1 MDLSLSGL
9 ASNFDWKTLVSQLG
23 DAERAPQLRL
33 RSEQNTLNQRNNAY
47 SSIKTQLLVLK
58 SRVDALKD
66 PDLYGTRSSSVTDST
81 IASVSASTDTPLGS
95 IDLTITQLATSSK
108 HVGAIDAGRA
118 ISSTN
123 DVSGVII
130 SGAGFSTPVSAGT
143 FTVNG
148 HQVTIESSDTLQA
161 VFDQI
166 SAQTNGE
173 VTASYDSQTDR
184 ITLSGNGPIVLGSA
198 NDTSNFLQVS
208 RLTNNGTGT
217 ITSAGNLGGVRRSV
231 TLGSSNL
238 GVDVS
243 DGGAGAGEFKING
256 VSINYDT
263 SKDSV
268 NSILDRINSSAAGVN
283 ASYDATN
290 DRFVLTNQ
298 LTGDVGVALE
308 DVTGNFLAAT
318 GLVSGTLTR
327 GQNLVYSIDG
337 GPNLTSQSNT
347 ITESSSGIAGLSI
360 SVAKAGSTKVS
371 VETDTAKVR
380 SALEDFLTEFNKVQS
395 MIDSQTEITTSS
407 SNKVS
412 AGLLSSESDV
422 SKIATTL
429 RSYAYSPTSALSTAL
444 KSLDDIGIK
453 SNGNDNSLKIDDSD
467 KLDAALN
474 DQLGAIKNLFSDET
488 NGLAAKLSTF
498 LDQTVGEEGTLV
510 QRQDRLTK
518 EAADIDVQIADL
530 EKLVQAN
537 QERLTASFLAM
548 EQASARNNQQ
558 LQFLQ
563 QRFGGSSGSN

>member
-243 DGGAGAGEFKING
+243 DGGAGAGEDRK
-256 VSINYDT
+256 
-263 SKDSV
+263 SV
-268 NSILDRINSSAAGVN
+268 V
-283 ASYDATN
+283 
-290 DRFVLTNQ
+290 
-298 LTGDVGVALE
+298 
-308 DVTGNFLAAT
+308 
-318 GLVSGTLTR
+318 
-327 GQNLVYSIDG
+327 
-337 GPNLTSQSNT
+337 
-347 ITESSSGIAGLSI
+347 
-360 SVAKAGSTKVS
+360 
-371 VETDTAKVR
+371 
-380 SALEDFLTEFNKVQS
+380 
-395 MIDSQTEITTSS
+395 
-407 SNKVS
+407 
-412 AGLLSSESDV
+412 
-422 SKIATTL
+422 
-429 RSYAYSPTSALSTAL
+429 
-444 KSLDDIGIK
+444 
-453 SNGNDNSLKIDDSD
+453 
-467 KLDAALN
+467 
-474 DQLGAIKNLFSDET
+474 
-488 NGLAAKLSTF
+488 
-498 LDQTVGEEGTLV
+498 
-510 QRQDRLTK
+510 
-518 EAADIDVQIADL
+518 
-530 EKLVQAN
+530 
-537 QERLTASFLAM
+537 
-548 EQASARNNQQ
+548 
-558 LQFLQ
+558 
-563 QRFGGSSGSN
+563 